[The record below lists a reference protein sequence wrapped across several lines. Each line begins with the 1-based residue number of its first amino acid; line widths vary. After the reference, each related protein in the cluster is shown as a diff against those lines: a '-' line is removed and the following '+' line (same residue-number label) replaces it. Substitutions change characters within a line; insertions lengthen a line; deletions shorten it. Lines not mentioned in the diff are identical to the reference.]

1 MLNFGYYI
9 IHNFPF
15 QGEYLSTYGVFLS
28 NLLPQNI
35 CFASE
40 PVADPIHPP
49 SVINRSPLTILWK
62 RKRHPF
68 ANGRRMGLRA
78 VRATKNTI

>member
-35 CFASE
+35 CSASG

-49 SVINRSPLTILWK
+49 SVINRSP
-62 RKRHPF
+62 
-68 ANGRRMGLRA
+68 
-78 VRATKNTI
+78 